1 MYMEMSMSKPKCAHA
16 KSLSPSTAHT
26 IYVHMLR
33 YFVQAQAGLQGRF
46 FAGKQIQ
53 ANYLAQAVF
62 DTSIP

>member
-1 MYMEMSMSKPKCAHA
+1 MFC
-16 KSLSPSTAHT
+16 
-26 IYVHMLR
+26 